1 MQHTRF
7 QFVIFQYAGDKPL
20 AWPLLYT
27 AAPEHKA
34 DLYDR
39 HEALLDTGAIVSS
52 VEEVQFEALDHGP
65 R

>member
-7 QFVIFQYAGDKPL
+7 MFTVFQYAGDKL
-20 AWPLLYT
+20 LCTPLLYT
-27 AAPEHKA
+27 ATPEHKA

-39 HEALLDTGAIVSS
+39 HEALLDTGAVVSA
-52 VEEVQFEALDHGP
+52 VEEVQFDALAHDP